1 MTAGQLGGASKRC
14 GMARLVSSLYTS
26 MNGQSG
32 PRVTTMPSNAK
43 CCSQRPIPLASLA
56 VPSVEQMERDARH
69 LATWSKGIII
79 PASSIHGVRARTTGY
94 GQIHECEVAS
104 IAL

>member
-1 MTAGQLGGASKRC
+1 MTAGQLGGKQEERH
-14 GMARLVSSLYTS
+14 GKARQSLIYKYD
-26 MNGQSG
+26 GQSG

-43 CCSQRPIPLASLA
+43 CCSQRPIPLASLT
-56 VPSVEQMERDARH
+56 VCSIEQMERDARH

-79 PASSIHGVRARTTGY
+79 PALSVHGVWARTTGY
-94 GQIHECEVAS
+94 GRIHECEVAF